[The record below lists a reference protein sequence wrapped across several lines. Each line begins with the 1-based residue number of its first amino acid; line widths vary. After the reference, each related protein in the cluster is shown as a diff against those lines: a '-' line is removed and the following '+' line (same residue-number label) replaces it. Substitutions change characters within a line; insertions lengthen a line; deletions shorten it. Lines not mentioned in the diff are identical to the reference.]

1 MAKANVKPSPPRE
14 VTPRRRLVAQASSQ
28 PAPAPEPAPP
38 LPNTDVTL
46 DVSAASELVTRAIAS
61 VLRQR
66 QIPLAHADEERGR
79 VSIGPVPLNDAQ
91 MREAVPAE
99 FFRGT
104 KQVTGRYYLSCK
116 IDRVADQR
124 SRVIISALIVLEY
137 PEVSSPIGGRIVSL
151 ADVFDALTSAR
162 PYRTAMPQ
170 AKATMILQ
178 EGRGKQW
185 DRQIVDALLESIA
198 AQAEQPIAAPAPRP
212 VPQLTQAPQV
222 KF

>member
-1 MAKANVKPSPPRE
+1 MATAQFVRPARFAKRRRTSDVVASVSMQVDNQFIGGLSARLAKANVKPSPPRE

-79 VSIGPVPLNDAQ
+79 VSIGPIPLNDAQ

-99 FFRGT
+99 FFRGM

-116 IDRVADQR
+116 IDRVADQT

-137 PEVSSPIGGRIVSL
+137 PEVSSPIGGRIVPSNGSL
-151 ADVFDALTSAR
+151 EKLYSETVL
-162 PYRTAMPQ
+162 Q
-170 AKATMILQ
+170 AVH
-178 EGRGKQW
+178 R
-185 DRQIVDALLESIA
+185 
-198 AQAEQPIAAPAPRP
+198 
-212 VPQLTQAPQV
+212 
-222 KF
+222 